1 MSNPF
6 KDAPESSSYSKA
18 DEDAIVA
25 TLEAMGLKPGASIRT
40 ILFSIVQV
48 VDAVSGGVWR
58 THTTCCTQVKISKVL
73 ENALQHLRPQDNDS
87 AVQRQVIQEELAK
100 IEAALARLA
109 QAVVEGGTLATLL
122 ADMKKYE
129 EQRTGLSA
137 ELAMLDRFAVT
148 SFDPVQVEE
157 ELRSY
162 LKDWSGL
169 AQRHPAQA
177 RQILRK
183 LLPNRVRV
191 WREIRDGAKVYR
203 FEGEAVMNS
212 FFNGLVC
219 LERFGVPNGI

>member
-1 MSNPF
+1 M
-6 KDAPESSSYSKA
+6 
-18 DEDAIVA
+18 
-25 TLEAMGLKPGASIRT
+25 
-40 ILFSIVQV
+40 
-48 VDAVSGGVWR
+48 
-58 THTTCCTQVKISKVL
+58 KISEVL

-129 EQRTGLSA
+129 EQRTRLSA
-137 ELAMLDRFAVT
+137 ELAMLDRLAVT

-169 AQRHPAQA
+169 AQRHPAQT

-183 LLPNRVRV
+183 LFSNRLRV
-191 WREIRDGAKVYR
+191 WRKISDGEKVYR
-203 FEGEAVMNS
+203 FEGEAAVNR
-212 FFNGLVC
+212 FVNGLAC
-219 LERFGVPNGI
+219 SERFGVPNGI